1 MALKYAYHAGNIAHS
16 SAIEVNQTMDP
27 AARSLG
33 IELLPMEGATSCGAG
48 IIRQANDILQVT
60 LNARN
65 FAIAESMGVDII
77 TPCAATAG
85 NLNEDL
91 ARLKDDPLLLA
102 KTNEVLQRTSG
113 LTLTGDVK
121 VHHLLHV
128 LVDEVGLEKVSE
140 KVRNRIDFP
149 IAGFYGPNMQ
159 QEGACGGDDVYDPQY
174 LELLIEALGGQPVHW
189 ESRTQSVGVPGL
201 FSEEATVLRQ
211 IASTIDDAKSEGA
224 AIIVSA
230 CTLSHTALDVYQ
242 GKASRSTGI
251 STNIPVIHLT
261 EMLAFSLGHYNNRL
275 AQLRTRI
282 AVIGD

>member
-1 MALKYAYHAGNIAHS
+1 MAMKYAYHPGNIAHS
-16 SAIEVNQTMDP
+16 SATEVSQTMEP
-27 AARSLG
+27 TARSLG
-33 IELLPMEGATSCGAG
+33 IELFPMDGATSCGAG
-48 IIRQANDILQVT
+48 IIRQANDLLQVT

-65 FAIAESMGVDII
+65 FAIAESMGMDII

-91 ARLKDDPLLLA
+91 SRLNGDPLLLA

-113 LTLTGDVK
+113 LTMSGTLSI
-121 VHHLLHV
+121 HHLLHV
-128 LVDEVGLEKVSE
+128 IVDEIGLDKVSE
-140 KVRNRIDFP
+140 KVRNPIDFP

-159 QEGACGGDDVYDPQY
+159 QEGACGEDDVVDPQY
-174 LELLIEALGGQPVHW
+174 LELRIKALGGEPVMW

-211 IASTIDDAKSEGA
+211 IASTINDAKSEGA
-224 AIIVSA
+224 AMIVSA
-230 CTLSHTALDVYQ
+230 CTLSHTALDIYQ
-242 GKASRSTGI
+242 GKASRATGL

-261 EMLAFSLGHYNNRL
+261 EMLAFALGHYNNRL

>member
-1 MALKYAYHAGNIAHS
+1 MALKYAYHPGNVAHS
-16 SAIEVNQTMDP
+16 SATEVSQTMEP

-33 IELLPMEGATSCGAG
+33 IDLIPMKGATSCGAG
-48 IIRQANDILQVT
+48 IIRQANDLLQVT

-65 FAIAESMGVDII
+65 FAIAESMGLDII

-91 ARLKDDPLLLA
+91 ARLRGDSLLMA
-102 KTNEVLQRTSG
+102 KTNEVLARTSG
-113 LTLTGDVK
+113 LTMTGEVN
-121 VHHLLHV
+121 VQHLLHV
-128 LVDEVGLEKVSE
+128 IVDEIGLEKVSE
-140 KVRNRIDFP
+140 KIRNPINFP

-159 QEGACGGDDVYDPQY
+159 QEGAWGEDDVFDPNY
-174 LELLIEALGGQPVHW
+174 LELLIEVMGGEPVHW

-211 IASTIDDAKSEGA
+211 IASTINDAKSEGA
-224 AIIVSA
+224 AMIVSA
-230 CTLSHTALDVYQ
+230 CTLSHTALDIYQ
-242 GKASRSTGI
+242 GKAGRATGL

-261 EMLAFSLGHYNNRL
+261 EMLAFTMGHYNNRL